1 MRKLIVFLLTA
12 LAILTACSQQSN
24 SSSSSQGGAGKGDI
38 VTKSYKTEKQL
49 EHGKETRILTV
60 SYSGQKYDKVILH
73 VSKAIPDNIKEAL
86 SKQDVSTVKKEM
98 LSLIEEALGL
108 KEAVNITGLDLKTD
122 MTAEEISLEMTID
135 PENLDYEAAKKLPN
149 YAQLFEQIETLSPE
163 ELLNKF
169 KGSDGVEVPSSNLEV
184 SIQFSEES
192 WIFAGFQS

>member
-49 EHGKETRILTV
+49 EHGKETRILTI
-60 SYSGQKYDKVILH
+60 SYSGQKYEKVILH

-98 LSLIEEALGL
+98 LSLIEEALGR
-108 KEAVNITGLDLKTD
+108 
-122 MTAEEISLEMTID
+122 
-135 PENLDYEAAKKLPN
+135 
-149 YAQLFEQIETLSPE
+149 
-163 ELLNKF
+163 
-169 KGSDGVEVPSSNLEV
+169 
-184 SIQFSEES
+184 SEG
-192 WIFAGFQS
+192 AHV